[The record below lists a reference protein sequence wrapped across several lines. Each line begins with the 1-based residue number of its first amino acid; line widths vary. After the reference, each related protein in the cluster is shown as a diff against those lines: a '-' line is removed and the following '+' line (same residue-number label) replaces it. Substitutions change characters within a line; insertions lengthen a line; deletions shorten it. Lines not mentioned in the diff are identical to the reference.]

1 MSVSSLARLAYTSP
15 TQALRAPRDTEF
27 ELIARIT
34 RRLRD
39 TSNQPQR
46 FAEFVEALH
55 ENRTL
60 WAVFAVDLV
69 QSENRLPDE
78 LRRSLVY
85 LGQFTLQHTEKVL
98 MGEGTAEILLEI
110 NTAVMRGL
118 RGSGADT

>member
-1 MSVSSLARLAYTSP
+1 M
-15 TQALRAPRDTEF
+15 RAPRDTEF

-39 TSNQPQR
+39 TGGQPQR
-46 FAEFVEALH
+46 FAEFAEALN
-55 ENRTL
+55 ENRNL

-69 QSENRLPDE
+69 DEKNGLPDE

-85 LGQFTLQHTEKVL
+85 LAQFTLTHTEKLLKGQGSVD
-98 MGEGTAEILLEI
+98 ILLDI

-118 RGSGADT
+118 RGSGAVT